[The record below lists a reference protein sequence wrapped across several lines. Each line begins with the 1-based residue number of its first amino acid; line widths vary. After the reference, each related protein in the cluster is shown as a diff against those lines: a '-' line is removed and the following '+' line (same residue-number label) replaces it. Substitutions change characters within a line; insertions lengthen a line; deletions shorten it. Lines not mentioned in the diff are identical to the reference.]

1 MNKAQKEVIQAQLN
15 AEKKVIREL
24 KQVYGQALKD
34 VEENL
39 RKLSMRADLE
49 PQNIQTIIYQQRYLI
64 I

>member
-39 RKLSMRADLE
+39 RKLYQNGIMRILMLFSR
-49 PQNIQTIIYQQRYLI
+49 IV
-64 I
+64 